1 MCLKKKLKNMKN
13 LKAFLP
19 KREENQN
26 DSVTTLKSSHELLDS
41 ARNMSYEAGKIEAVI
56 SDLVVRMWM

>member
-1 MCLKKKLKNMKN
+1 MKN

-26 DSVTTLKSSHELLDS
+26 DSVTTFKSSHELLDS
-41 ARNMSYEAGKIEAVI
+41 GRNMSYEAGKIEADI